1 MVNTNLAPGSPSVMA
16 VADVPQSSP
25 RIKAHVVLDLWKQ
38 ALCKQFQDTTPGPNH
53 VEDGRSL
60 PPTEANRSSGLPGTR
75 GQACENVIM
84 FNTILINTNLAPGS
98 PSVMVV
104 ADVPQSSPRIKV
116 HVVLASQCIPS
127 IPLCGN
133 KLCENNSR
141 TLPSARTTFE
151 DGRSFLRPSTRGQAC
166 ENLIMFYTIFINT
179 NFAPGSPSGMAVAD
193 VPQSLP
199 RIKAHVVLLL
209 RGGPRAGS

>member
-1 MVNTNLAPGSPSVMA
+1 MPTYLSRHRGSRRTSFSICGNKRCANNSKTLPPARTM
-16 VADVPQSSP
+16 
-25 RIKAHVVLDLWKQ
+25 
-38 ALCKQFQDTTPGPNH
+38 F
-53 VEDGRSL
+53 EDGRSSEQL
-60 PPTEANRSSGLPGTR
+60 PLWLSRALITR

-98 PSVMVV
+98 PSVMAV